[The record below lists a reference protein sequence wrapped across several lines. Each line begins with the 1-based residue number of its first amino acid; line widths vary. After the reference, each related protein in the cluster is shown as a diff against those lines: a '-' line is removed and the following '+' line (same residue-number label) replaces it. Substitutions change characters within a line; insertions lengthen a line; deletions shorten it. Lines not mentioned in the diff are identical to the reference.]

1 MYILITYIS
10 QIFYK
15 FSKKVAS
22 EKIYFREFINYPQ
35 VSRNNTGLEKRDVC
49 GKFWFKSIFKCV
61 LCANVNKT
69 CFSQGKTSNSVT
81 RFRVKIRN

>member
-35 VSRNNTGLEKRDVC
+35 VSKNNTGLEKVR
-49 GKFWFKSIFKCV
+49 CV
-61 LCANVNKT
+61 WKILVQVN
-69 CFSQGKTSNSVT
+69 
-81 RFRVKIRN
+81 I